1 MEANQERDQ
10 SKTGPT
16 GCPALLGNAS
26 EGSDLSGPDHQEQ
39 NIEETGERQVSD
51 VV

>member
-1 MEANQERDQ
+1 MEANQERGQ

-16 GCPALLGNAS
+16 GCPALGNVS